1 MAYNPNINQ
10 NIRFEIK
17 PMLYKK
23 AIIKKEGF
31 WITNFPEGSTDYK
44 KFEAWKCVYFP
55 LSKTDE
61 EFCKEWRTIA
71 DKTFYK
77 LSKLKNQALGIAVD
91 DEVNEE
97 SNTEVNDNEVN
108 DNEVNDNEVNE
119 DNDEQS
125 NDDTNEDINNEEPT
139 KTEQTE

>member
-44 KFEAWKCVYFP
+44 NFEAFKCVYFP
-55 LSKTDE
+55 LNQSNED
-61 EFCKEWRTIA
+61 FCKEWRTIA

-77 LSKLKNQALGIAVD
+77 LIKLKNQALGIAVD
-91 DEVNEE
+91 DQALGIASEDEEV
-97 SNTEVNDNEVN
+97 SDVT
-108 DNEVNDNEVNE
+108 EVNE
-119 DNDEQS
+119 DVIIDTEDSSLAEQE
-125 NDDTNEDINNEEPT
+125 NIEI
-139 KTEQTE
+139 EQTEE

>member
-44 KFEAWKCVYFP
+44 NFEAFKCVYFP
-55 LSKTDE
+55 LNQSNED
-61 EFCKEWRTIA
+61 FCKEWRTIA

-77 LSKLKNQALGIAVD
+77 LSKLKNQALGIATE
-91 DEVNEE
+91 DEV
-97 SNTEVNDNEVN
+97 TEVTEVNEVN
-108 DNEVNDNEVNE
+108 DVNE
-119 DNDEQS
+119 NVNVIDTEDSSLAEQE
-125 NDDTNEDINNEEPT
+125 NTEI
-139 KTEQTE
+139 EQTEE

>member
-23 AIIKKEGF
+23 AIIKKDGF

-55 LSKTDE
+55 LNKSDE

-77 LSKLKNQALGIAVD
+77 LSKLKNEALGIVVD
-91 DEVNEE
+91 DDESDTEVNDEQASDYSE
-97 SNTEVNDNEVN
+97 QSTDEQINDNEVN
-108 DNEVNDNEVNE
+108 DIND
-119 DNDEQS
+119 
-125 NDDTNEDINNEEPT
+125 EEPT
-139 KTEQTE
+139 KTEQIQ

>member
-31 WITNFPEGSTDYK
+31 WITNFQEGSTDYK
-44 KFEAWKCVYFP
+44 NFEAFKCVYFP
-55 LSKTDE
+55 LNQSNED
-61 EFCKEWRTIA
+61 FCKEWRTIA

-77 LSKLKNQALGIAVD
+77 LSKLKNQALGIASEDSEDNDV
-91 DEVNEE
+91 
-97 SNTEVNDNEVN
+97 TEVNDDENV
-108 DNEVNDNEVNE
+108 DVIDTE
-119 DNDEQS
+119 DSSISEQ
-125 NDDTNEDINNEEPT
+125 EPEIIE
-139 KTEQTE
+139 KEQTE

>member
-77 LSKLKNQALGIAVD
+77 LSRLKNEALGIAVD
-91 DEVNEE
+91 DEE
-97 SNTEVNDNEVN
+97 SDTEVNDT
-108 DNEVNDNEVNE
+108 
-119 DNDEQS
+119 EQA
-125 NDDTNEDINNEEPT
+125 NDTNEDNTNDNSKLEPT

>member
-31 WITNFPEGSTDYK
+31 WITNFQEGSTDYK
-44 KFEAWKCVYFP
+44 NFEAFKCVYFP
-55 LSKTDE
+55 LNQSNED
-61 EFCKEWRTIA
+61 FCKEWRTIA

-77 LSKLKNQALGIAVD
+77 LSKLKNQALGIAIED
-91 DEVNEE
+91 DILTGDSEI
-97 SNTEVNDNEVN
+97 NEVN
-108 DNEVNDNEVNE
+108 DVNE
-119 DNDEQS
+119 DEIIDTEDSSLAEQE
-125 NDDTNEDINNEEPT
+125 NIEI
-139 KTEQTE
+139 EQTEE

>member
-44 KFEAWKCVYFP
+44 KFEAFKCVYFP
-55 LSKTDE
+55 LNQSNED
-61 EFCKEWRTIA
+61 FCKEWRTIA

-77 LSKLKNQALGIAVD
+77 LIKLKNQALGIATED
-91 DEVNEE
+91 NNDEGV
-97 SNTEVNDNEVN
+97 NEVN
-108 DNEVNDNEVNE
+108 DVNE
-119 DNDEQS
+119 DVIIDTEDSSLAEQE
-125 NDDTNEDINNEEPT
+125 NTEI
-139 KTEQTE
+139 EQTEE

>member
-31 WITNFPEGSTDYK
+31 WITNFQEGSTDYK
-44 KFEAWKCVYFP
+44 NFEAFKCVYFP
-55 LSKTDE
+55 LNQSNED
-61 EFCKEWRTIA
+61 FCKEWRTIA

-77 LSKLKNQALGIAVD
+77 LSKLKNQALGIASEDSEDNDVTD
-91 DEVNEE
+91 
-97 SNTEVNDNEVN
+97 VNDNEII
-108 DNEVNDNEVNE
+108 DTE
-119 DNDEQS
+119 DSSISEQ
-125 NDDTNEDINNEEPT
+125 EPEIIE
-139 KTEQTE
+139 KEQTEE

>member
-44 KFEAWKCVYFP
+44 NFEAFKCVYFP
-55 LSKTDE
+55 LNQSNED
-61 EFCKEWRTIA
+61 FCKEWRTIA

-77 LSKLKNQALGIAVD
+77 LIKLKNQALGIAIED
-91 DEVNEE
+91 DVLFGDSEI
-97 SNTEVNDNEVN
+97 NEVN
-108 DNEVNDNEVNE
+108 DVNE
-119 DNDEQS
+119 DEIIDTEDSSISEQ
-125 NDDTNEDINNEEPT
+125 EPEIIE
-139 KTEQTE
+139 KEQTEE

>member
-55 LSKTDE
+55 LNKTDE

-77 LSKLKNQALGIAVD
+77 LSRLKNEALGIAVD
-91 DEVNEE
+91 DTEEVNDE
-97 SNTEVNDNEVN
+97 SDTEVNDTAQTNDTN
-108 DNEVNDNEVNE
+108 DNTNDN
-119 DNDEQS
+119 S
-125 NDDTNEDINNEEPT
+125 KLEPT
-139 KTEQTE
+139 ETEQIQ

>member
-44 KFEAWKCVYFP
+44 NFEAFKCVYFP
-55 LSKTDE
+55 LNQSNED
-61 EFCKEWRTIA
+61 FCKEWRTIA

-77 LSKLKNQALGIAVD
+77 LSKLKNQALGIATE
-91 DEVNEE
+91 DEV
-97 SNTEVNDNEVN
+97 TEVNDIIEDEENVN
-108 DNEVNDNEVNE
+108 VIDTE
-119 DNDEQS
+119 DSSLAEQE
-125 NDDTNEDINNEEPT
+125 NTE
-139 KTEQTE
+139 TEQTEE

>member
-44 KFEAWKCVYFP
+44 NFEAFKCVYFP
-55 LSKTDE
+55 LNQSNED
-61 EFCKEWRTIA
+61 FCKEWRTIA

-77 LSKLKNQALGIAVD
+77 LSKLKNQALGIATED
-91 DEVNEE
+91 KEDEV
-97 SNTEVNDNEVN
+97 
-108 DNEVNDNEVNE
+108 NEVNE
-119 DNDEQS
+119 DEVVNDVNENEIIDTEDSSLAEQE
-125 NDDTNEDINNEEPT
+125 NTE
-139 KTEQTE
+139 TEQTEE

>member
-31 WITNFPEGSTDYK
+31 WITNFQEGSTDYK
-44 KFEAWKCVYFP
+44 NFEAFKCVYFP
-55 LSKTDE
+55 LNQSNED
-61 EFCKEWRTIA
+61 FCKEWRTIA

-77 LSKLKNQALGIAVD
+77 LSKLKNQALGIVSED
-91 DEVNEE
+91 SEDNDV
-97 SNTEVNDNEVN
+97 TEVNDDENVN
-108 DNEVNDNEVNE
+108 VIDTE
-119 DNDEQS
+119 DSSISEQ
-125 NDDTNEDINNEEPT
+125 EPEIIE
-139 KTEQTE
+139 TEQTEE

>member
-31 WITNFPEGSTDYK
+31 WITNFQEGSTDYK
-44 KFEAWKCVYFP
+44 NFEAFKCVYFP
-55 LSKTDE
+55 LNQSNED
-61 EFCKEWRTIA
+61 FCKEWRTIA

-77 LSKLKNQALGIAVD
+77 LSKLKNQALGIAIED
-91 DEVNEE
+91 DVLFGDSEI
-97 SNTEVNDNEVN
+97 NEVN
-108 DNEVNDNEVNE
+108 DVNE
-119 DNDEQS
+119 DEIIDTEDSSLAEQE
-125 NDDTNEDINNEEPT
+125 NTEIEHTEE
-139 KTEQTE
+139 

>member
-10 NIRFEIK
+10 NISFEVK

-23 AIIKKEGF
+23 ATIKKEGF

-55 LSKTDE
+55 LNKSEE

-77 LSKLKNQALGIAVD
+77 LSKLKNQALGIATE
-91 DEVNEE
+91 EVNEE
-97 SNTEVNDNEVN
+97 STQINESTDN
-108 DNEVNDNEVNE
+108 
-119 DNDEQS
+119 
-125 NDDTNEDINNEEPT
+125 INEEPT
-139 KTEQTE
+139 ETEQIQ

>member
-31 WITNFPEGSTDYK
+31 WITNFQEGSTDYK
-44 KFEAWKCVYFP
+44 NFEAFKCVYFP
-55 LSKTDE
+55 LNQSNED
-61 EFCKEWRTIA
+61 FCKEWLTIA

-77 LSKLKNQALGIAVD
+77 LSKLKNQALGIASE
-91 DEVNEE
+91 DEVNED
-97 SNTEVNDNEVN
+97 EVVNEVN
-108 DNEVNDNEVNE
+108 DDENVNVIDTE
-119 DNDEQS
+119 DSSISEQ
-125 NDDTNEDINNEEPT
+125 EPEIIE
-139 KTEQTE
+139 KEQTEE

>member
-31 WITNFPEGSTDYK
+31 WITNFQEGSTDYK
-44 KFEAWKCVYFP
+44 NFEAFKCVYFP
-55 LSKTDE
+55 LNQSNED
-61 EFCKEWRTIA
+61 FCKEWRTIA

-77 LSKLKNQALGIAVD
+77 LSKLKNQALGIASEDSEDNDV
-91 DEVNEE
+91 
-97 SNTEVNDNEVN
+97 TEVNDDENVN
-108 DNEVNDNEVNE
+108 VIDTE
-119 DNDEQS
+119 DSSLAEQE
-125 NDDTNEDINNEEPT
+125 NIEIEHTEE
-139 KTEQTE
+139 

>member
-10 NIRFEIK
+10 NISFEVK

-23 AIIKKEGF
+23 ATIKKEGF

-55 LSKTDE
+55 LNKSE
-61 EFCKEWRTIA
+61 EDFCKEWRTIV

-77 LSKLKNQALGIAVD
+77 LSKLKNQALGIAT
-91 DEVNEE
+91 DEVTE
-97 SNTEVNDNEVN
+97 SNDSEQV
-108 DNEVNDNEVNE
+108 NEVNE
-119 DNDEQS
+119 TN
-125 NDDTNEDINNEEPT
+125 NEDNTNEEPT
-139 KTEQTE
+139 ETEQIQ

>member
-44 KFEAWKCVYFP
+44 NFEAFKCVYFP
-55 LSKTDE
+55 LNQSNED
-61 EFCKEWRTIA
+61 FCKEWRTIA

-77 LSKLKNQALGIAVD
+77 LIKLKNQALGIASED
-91 DEVNEE
+91 SE
-97 SNTEVNDNEVN
+97 
-108 DNEVNDNEVNE
+108 DNEVNE
-119 DNDEQS
+119 VNEV
-125 NDDTNEDINNEEPT
+125 NDDENVNVIDTEDSSLAEQEPEIIETEHTEE
-139 KTEQTE
+139 

>member
-10 NIRFEIK
+10 NILFEVK

-23 AIIKKEGF
+23 ATIKKEGF

-55 LSKTDE
+55 LNKTDE

-77 LSKLKNQALGIAVD
+77 LSKLKNQALGIVTED
-91 DEVNEE
+91 VNEVNEE
-97 SNTEVNDNEVN
+97 QASDEQVNEESTQVTDNT
-108 DNEVNDNEVNE
+108 NE
-119 DNDEQS
+119 DN
-125 NDDTNEDINNEEPT
+125 IEPT
-139 KTEQTE
+139 ETEQIQ

>member
-10 NIRFEIK
+10 NISFEVK

-23 AIIKKEGF
+23 ATIKKEGF

-55 LSKTDE
+55 LSKTEE

-77 LSKLKNQALGIAVD
+77 LSRLKNQALGIAVD
-91 DEVNEE
+91 DEVTEE
-97 SNTEVNDNEVN
+97 STQVTDDSNQANESTDN
-108 DNEVNDNEVNE
+108 
-119 DNDEQS
+119 
-125 NDDTNEDINNEEPT
+125 INEEPT
-139 KTEQTE
+139 ETEQIQ

>member
-55 LSKTDE
+55 LSKTEE

-77 LSKLKNQALGIAVD
+77 LSRLKNQALGIAVD
-91 DEVNEE
+91 D
-97 SNTEVNDNEVN
+97 TEVENEQTNDNEVN
-108 DNEVNDNEVNE
+108 DNEEV
-119 DNDEQS
+119 NDEQS
-125 NDDTNEDINNEEPT
+125 NDDTNEDNTNEEPT

>member
-44 KFEAWKCVYFP
+44 NFEAFKCVYFP
-55 LSKTDE
+55 LNQSNED
-61 EFCKEWRTIA
+61 FCKEWRTIA

-77 LSKLKNQALGIAVD
+77 LIKLKNQALGIATED
-91 DEVNEE
+91 NNDEGVNE
-97 SNTEVNDNEVN
+97 VNEVN
-108 DNEVNDNEVNE
+108 DVNE
-119 DNDEQS
+119 DVIIDTEDSSLAEQE
-125 NDDTNEDINNEEPT
+125 NTEI
-139 KTEQTE
+139 EQTEE

>member
-55 LSKTDE
+55 LNKSDE

-77 LSKLKNQALGIAVD
+77 LSRLKNIALGIAVD
-91 DEVNEE
+91 D
-97 SNTEVNDNEVN
+97 TEVNDNEVENEQANDTEQTTEESN
-108 DNEVNDNEVNE
+108 DNND
-119 DNDEQS
+119 
-125 NDDTNEDINNEEPT
+125 NNEEPT
-139 KTEQTE
+139 ETEQIQ

>member
-61 EFCKEWRTIA
+61 DFCKEWRTIA

-77 LSKLKNQALGIAVD
+77 LSQLKNEALGIA
-91 DEVNEE
+91 
-97 SNTEVNDNEVN
+97 TEQVSEA
-108 DNEVNDNEVNE
+108 
-119 DNDEQS
+119 NDEQATET
-125 NDDTNEDINNEEPT
+125 NEDTSNEDINNEEPT
-139 KTEQTE
+139 ETEQIQ

>member
-44 KFEAWKCVYFP
+44 NFEAFKCVYFP
-55 LSKTDE
+55 LNQSNED
-61 EFCKEWRTIA
+61 FCKEWRTIA

-77 LSKLKNQALGIAVD
+77 LSKLKNQALGIATD
-91 DEVNEE
+91 DEVNEDE
-97 SNTEVNDNEVN
+97 INEVTEVNDEENVN
-108 DNEVNDNEVNE
+108 AINTE
-119 DNDEQS
+119 DSSLAEQE
-125 NDDTNEDINNEEPT
+125 NTETEHTEE
-139 KTEQTE
+139 

>member
-31 WITNFPEGSTDYK
+31 WITNFQEGSTDYK
-44 KFEAWKCVYFP
+44 NFEAFKCVYFP
-55 LSKTDE
+55 LNQSNED
-61 EFCKEWRTIA
+61 FCKEWRTIA

-77 LSKLKNQALGIAVD
+77 LIKLKNQALGIAVED
-91 DEVNEE
+91 DVLFGDSEI
-97 SNTEVNDNEVN
+97 NEVN
-108 DNEVNDNEVNE
+108 DVNE
-119 DNDEQS
+119 DEIIDTEDSSISEQ
-125 NDDTNEDINNEEPT
+125 EPEIIE
-139 KTEQTE
+139 KEQTEE

>member
-55 LSKTDE
+55 LNKTEE

-77 LSKLKNQALGIAVD
+77 LSRLKNIALGI
-91 DEVNEE
+91 EVEDNED
-97 SNTEVNDNEVN
+97 NTEVNDEQT
-108 DNEVNDNEVNE
+108 NE
-119 DNDEQS
+119 DNT
-125 NDDTNEDINNEEPT
+125 NDTNEEPT
-139 KTEQTE
+139 ETEQIQ

>member
-31 WITNFPEGSTDYK
+31 WITNFQEGSTDYK
-44 KFEAWKCVYFP
+44 NFEAFKCVYFP
-55 LSKTDE
+55 LNQSNED
-61 EFCKEWRTIA
+61 FCKEWRTIA

-77 LSKLKNQALGIAVD
+77 LSKLKSQALGIASEDSADNDV
-91 DEVNEE
+91 
-97 SNTEVNDNEVN
+97 TEVNDDENVN
-108 DNEVNDNEVNE
+108 VIDTE
-119 DNDEQS
+119 DSSISEQEPEIIEKEQS
-125 NDDTNEDINNEEPT
+125 EE
-139 KTEQTE
+139 

>member
-31 WITNFPEGSTDYK
+31 WITNFQEGSTDYK
-44 KFEAWKCVYFP
+44 NFEAFKCVYFP
-55 LSKTDE
+55 LNQSNED
-61 EFCKEWRTIA
+61 FCKEWRTIA

-77 LSKLKNQALGIAVD
+77 LSKLKNQALGIASE
-91 DEVNEE
+91 DEVNDV
-97 SNTEVNDNEVN
+97 TEVNDDENVN
-108 DNEVNDNEVNE
+108 VIDTE
-119 DNDEQS
+119 DSSLAEQ
-125 NDDTNEDINNEEPT
+125 EPEIIE
-139 KTEQTE
+139 TEQTEE

>member
-77 LSKLKNQALGIAVD
+77 LSRLKNIALGIAVD
-91 DEVNEE
+91 DEVNDE
-97 SNTEVNDNEVN
+97 SDNVIE
-108 DNEVNDNEVNE
+108 DNNE
-119 DNDEQS
+119 DN
-125 NDDTNEDINNEEPT
+125 TNEDNTNEEPT
-139 KTEQTE
+139 KTEQIQ

>member
-31 WITNFPEGSTDYK
+31 WITNFQEGSTDYK
-44 KFEAWKCVYFP
+44 NFEAFKCVYFP
-55 LSKTDE
+55 LNQSNED
-61 EFCKEWRTIA
+61 FCKEWRTIA

-77 LSKLKNQALGIAVD
+77 LSKLKNQALGIATEDEVTD
-91 DEVNEE
+91 DEV
-97 SNTEVNDNEVN
+97 T
-108 DNEVNDNEVNE
+108 EVNE
-119 DNDEQS
+119 DEENVNVIDTEDSSLAEQE
-125 NDDTNEDINNEEPT
+125 NTEI
-139 KTEQTE
+139 EQTEE

>member
-10 NIRFEIK
+10 NISFEVK

-23 AIIKKEGF
+23 ATIKKEGF

-55 LSKTDE
+55 LNKTEE

-77 LSKLKNQALGIAVD
+77 LSRLKNEALGIVTE
-91 DEVNEE
+91 DEQA
-97 SNTEVNDNEVN
+97 NDT
-108 DNEVNDNEVNE
+108 
-119 DNDEQS
+119 NDEQI
-125 NDDTNEDINNEEPT
+125 NDNEEPT
-139 KTEQTE
+139 ETEQIQ

>member
-44 KFEAWKCVYFP
+44 NFEAFKCVYFP
-55 LSKTDE
+55 LNQSNED
-61 EFCKEWRTIA
+61 FCKEWRTIA

-77 LSKLKNQALGIAVD
+77 LSKLKNQALGIASEDSEDNDV
-91 DEVNEE
+91 
-97 SNTEVNDNEVN
+97 TEVNDDENVN
-108 DNEVNDNEVNE
+108 VIDTE
-119 DNDEQS
+119 DSSLAEQ
-125 NDDTNEDINNEEPT
+125 EPEIIEKEQAEE
-139 KTEQTE
+139 

>member
-10 NIRFEIK
+10 NISFEVK

-23 AIIKKEGF
+23 ATIKKEGF

-55 LSKTDE
+55 LNKSEE

-77 LSKLKNQALGIAVD
+77 LSRLKNQALGIAVD
-91 DEVNEE
+91 DEVTEE
-97 SNTEVNDNEVN
+97 STQVTDDSNQANESTDN
-108 DNEVNDNEVNE
+108 
-119 DNDEQS
+119 
-125 NDDTNEDINNEEPT
+125 INEEPT
-139 KTEQTE
+139 ETEQIQ

>member
-55 LSKTDE
+55 LNKTDE

-77 LSKLKNQALGIAVD
+77 LSRLKNQALGIAVD
-91 DEVNEE
+91 DDVNEE
-97 SNTEVNDNEVN
+97 SDTEVNDTEQTN
-108 DNEVNDNEVNE
+108 DNND
-119 DNDEQS
+119 
-125 NDDTNEDINNEEPT
+125 NNEEPT
-139 KTEQTE
+139 ETEQIQ

>member
-31 WITNFPEGSTDYK
+31 WITNFQEGSTDYK
-44 KFEAWKCVYFP
+44 NFEAFKCVYFP
-55 LSKTDE
+55 LNQSNED
-61 EFCKEWRTIA
+61 FCKEWRTIA

-77 LSKLKNQALGIAVD
+77 LSKLKNQALGIASD
-91 DEVNEE
+91 DEEEVNE
-97 SNTEVNDNEVN
+97 VNEVN
-108 DNEVNDNEVNE
+108 DEENVDVIDTE
-119 DNDEQS
+119 DSSISEQ
-125 NDDTNEDINNEEPT
+125 EPEIIEKEQAEE
-139 KTEQTE
+139 

>member
-55 LSKTDE
+55 LNKSEE

-91 DEVNEE
+91 DNEV
-97 SNTEVNDNEVN
+97 NEVN
-108 DNEVNDNEVNE
+108 DATDEQA
-119 DNDEQS
+119 NDEQA
-125 NDDTNEDINNEEPT
+125 NEENTDTNEEPT
-139 KTEQTE
+139 ETEQIQ

>member
-44 KFEAWKCVYFP
+44 NFEAFKCVYFP
-55 LSKTDE
+55 LNQSNED
-61 EFCKEWRTIA
+61 FCKEWRTIA

-77 LSKLKNQALGIAVD
+77 LSKLKNQALGIVSE
-91 DEVNEE
+91 DENEDSE
-97 SNTEVNDNEVN
+97 VTEVND
-108 DNEVNDNEVNE
+108 VNE
-119 DNDEQS
+119 NDIIDTEDSSLAEQE
-125 NDDTNEDINNEEPT
+125 NIEI
-139 KTEQTE
+139 EQTEE

>member
-31 WITNFPEGSTDYK
+31 WITNFQEGSTDYK
-44 KFEAWKCVYFP
+44 NFEAFKCVYFP
-55 LSKTDE
+55 LNQSNED
-61 EFCKEWRTIA
+61 FCKEWRTIA

-77 LSKLKNQALGIAVD
+77 LSKLKNQALGIASD
-91 DEVNEE
+91 DEVNED
-97 SNTEVNDNEVN
+97 EV
-108 DNEVNDNEVNE
+108 VNE
-119 DNDEQS
+119 GNDED
-125 NDDTNEDINNEEPT
+125 NVDVIDTEDSSISEQEPEIIE
-139 KTEQTE
+139 KEQTEE